1 MIETV
6 DSELMPFALQVLP
19 DLASCQPPVTGL
31 MVDHAGVEVKST
43 LYAVLAA
50 DFRQTDILPDTV
62 IVTHGKG
69 LGFAAGETQE
79 TVTHRN
85 TPCYLMISLYTQ
97 QAELQAFLAFYFVSC
112 YNPTENERE
121 REDRL

>member
-1 MIETV
+1 MVEAV
-6 DSELMPFALQVLP
+6 DSELMTLSLQVLP
-19 DLASCQPPVTGL
+19 DLASCQPPVTGFR
-31 MVDHAGVEVKST
+31 MDQAGVEVEGALHT
-43 LYAVLAA
+43 VFAA

-62 IVTHGKG
+62 IVAHGKG
-69 LGFAAGETQE
+69 FGLAAGETQE

-85 TPCYLMISLYTQ
+85 TPCYLMISLYTPQ
-97 QAELQAFLAFYFVSC
+97 GELQAFLAFYFVSC